1 MPGLARVLQ
10 STIRTVALPGARRQV
25 PAPLC
30 TVGVARAF
38 ASEHEPTDM
47 WGSWGSWRPKASN
60 QDIARELE
68 KRLGLSN
75 VTYKANLPKRALFHQ
90 AIQNDRGR
98 VYRNGADGDQKARAT
113 SRGANGPLIFYTDP
127 TCTGRP
133 TKDTFAVSW
142 PEVDG
147 KIWWKDDLK
156 KFEPEKFMS
165 LLGRVVE
172 HLNKKEATLFVKD
185 VYCGMDPSYAIPYR
199 FVGEYATHAYFVEN
213 MFPRFVPG
221 VENEDGKRWITLNAP
236 SFHCDPERDG
246 TPSKRIVALDFRHRI
261 ILVAGRADY
270 CGINKKGMFTVM
282 NYLLPEMGH
291 MSMHCS
297 SNVGAHGDTA
307 LLFGLSGTGKTT
319 LSADPDR
326 QLIGDDEHAW
336 TQDGISNLEAGC
348 YAKLINLNKRAE
360 PVIAAAL
367 SMRGVLV
374 ENVAALPNKPIEE
387 TDPQDLDLDDN
398 SITENTRISYPLHA
412 NPDVLDGEVGPHPN
426 TIVLLTA
433 DAFGVLPPISVLSS
447 KEVMY
452 HFVSGFTSKLAGTEV
467 GIIEPVPSFSACF
480 GAAFMPQRVNVYASL
495 LNKKMSEHDTRCVL
509 LNTGWAGGAYGEGK
523 RISIRDTRALLN
535 AALKGVFHEPGT
547 ELVTHPV
554 LNLRYPKR
562 CPGVEADILDPR
574 ETWEDKAA
582 YDAAAVKLRDMF
594 RKNFADK
601 GFAELG
607 IESCM

>member
-1 MPGLARVLQ
+1 
-10 STIRTVALPGARRQV
+10 
-25 PAPLC
+25 
-30 TVGVARAF
+30 
-38 ASEHEPTDM
+38 M
-47 WGSWGSWRPKASN
+47 WGSWGSWRPRVSQ
-60 QDIARELE
+60 QDIAKALE
-68 KRLGLSN
+68 SRLGLNS

-90 AIQNDRGR
+90 AIQSDRGR
-98 VYRNGADGDQKARAT
+98 VYRNGADGDQKARQT
-113 SRGANGPLIFYTDP
+113 KLGANGPLIFYSDP

-147 KIWWKDDLK
+147 KIWWKDDLQK
-156 KFEPEKFMS
+156 INPEKFMS
-165 LLGRVVE
+165 LLKRVVA
-172 HLNKKEATLFVKD
+172 HLNQKEATLFVKD

-221 VENEDGKRWITLNAP
+221 VENESEKRWITLNAP

-246 TPSKRIVALDFRHRI
+246 TPGKRIVALDFQNRI

-336 TQDGISNLEAGC
+336 THDGISNLEAGC

-367 SMRGVLV
+367 SMRGVLI
-374 ENVAALPNKPIEE
+374 ENVAALPDKPIEE

-467 GIIEPVPSFSACF
+467 GIIEPIPSFSSCF
-480 GAAFMPQRVNVYASL
+480 GAAFMPHKVNVYAEL
-495 LNKKMSEHDTRCVL
+495 LTQKMSQHQTRCVL

-535 AALKGVFHEPGT
+535 AALKGVFHRPDT
-547 ELVTHPV
+547 ELVNHPV
-554 LNLRYPKR
+554 LNLRYPTS
-562 CPGVEADILDPR
+562 CPGVDAFILDPR